1 MRFSTWNVRSLCRL
15 GTLTTVA
22 RELARYRLGL
32 VGARKV
38 RWGKR
43 GTVQA
48 DNYRHILYLKENE
61 NHQLGT
67 GFFVFR
73 VQENSSGLNL

>member
-15 GTLTTVA
+15 GTLTTVD
-22 RELARYRLGL
+22 RELARYRLNL
-32 VGARKV
+32 VGAQKV

-48 DNYRHILYLKENE
+48 ENYRHILYVKGNE
-61 NHQLGT
+61 NRQLGT
-67 GFFVFR
+67 GCVVR
-73 VQENSSGLNL
+73 